1 VPFGS
6 PPILIFGETNSDA
19 VIDWTGLSVMTTGYQ
34 QSRMAQWL
42 GGGYNQNIL
51 MPWFFGHGA
60 NPFDP
65 ENAATNV
72 HTQ

>member
-1 VPFGS
+1 
-6 PPILIFGETNSDA
+6 LMIFGETNSDA
-19 VIDWTGLSVMTTGYQ
+19 VIDWAGLAVMTAGYQ

-42 GGGYNQNIL
+42 GGYRQTIL

-65 ENAATNV
+65 ENVVPNI
-72 HTQ
+72 HNQ